1 MSRRPPRSTR
11 TDTLF
16 PYTTLFRSINPR
28 SNPSS
33 APATAAEMAAVLEQ
47 TRELA
52 IARLTEAVRTVLAV
66 ADDALFDF
74 MQKSG
79 GNSNQ
84 PHFLDAMREL
94 RRRRG
99 EIADG
104 FAAQLQHVWRYFVAR
119 EPITC

>member
-1 MSRRPPRSTR
+1 
-11 TDTLF
+11 
-16 PYTTLFRSINPR
+16 
-28 SNPSS
+28 
-33 APATAAEMAAVLEQ
+33 MAAVLEQ

-99 EIADG
+99 EIEDG

-119 EPITC
+119 TEEHTSELQSLMRISYAVSCLKKKTHHTMK